1 MAAELRFDLPTPDNE
16 SQPFWDA
23 AREGRLLIKHCDACG
38 QYYFY
43 PRDFCPRCWSDRT
56 TWVEAAGTGTVYT
69 YSVVHSNDLPP
80 FPSRVPYVAAI
91 VELDEGP
98 RLMTNVVDCD
108 PSTVEVGMPV
118 EVTFRRET
126 DEITLPVF
134 RPI

>member
-1 MAAELRFDLPTPDNE
+1 LAAELRFDLPTPDNE